1 METNSTQLVSDRLEI
16 ADTLHRYAFGLDHN
30 DADALASAF
39 TQDCT
44 FDFTPAG
51 AKLGLRFPKL
61 SGRDTVVK
69 SLISLL
75 GPLDTSHAVSNLQVR
90 ISGDSATAQAYIMA
104 QHFMPGDGPR
114 RGTENA
120 LLMNRYH
127 CELLR
132 DGQKWRLSRV
142 KIDNAWAEGDPE
154 ILNALATHRV
164 LVTKAKEAE

>member
-1 METNSTQLVSDRLEI
+1 METNQTQLVSDQLEI

-30 DADALASAF
+30 DADALGSAF
-39 TQDCT
+39 TEDCT

-51 AKLGLRFPKL
+51 GKLGLRFPKL
-61 SGRDTVVK
+61 SGREAVVR

-75 GPLDTSHAVSNLQVR
+75 GPLDTSHTVSNLQVK

-104 QHFMPGDGPR
+104 QHFMPSDGPR

-120 LLMNRYH
+120 LLMNH
-127 CELLR
+127 CELVR
-132 DGQKWRLSRV
+132 DGPKWRLSRV
-142 KIDNAWAEGDPE
+142 KIENAWAEGDPE

-164 LVTKAKEAE
+164 LVTKPKQGK